1 MTEEQKTKQCPFCGN
16 EIFENAQKCRHCGKW
31 LNEQKQI
38 CPYCLKEIPLNAK
51 KCSFCGSSVRRK
63 KSELVKC
70 VSILINILI
79 IFICLGVELIS
90 NGNGA
95 GILLCIVLMIC
106 CALYFLPTLIADGK
120 MHKQTNI
127 IFLVNLLFGITF
139 IGWVAAL
146 IWALI
151 DSD

>member
-1 MTEEQKTKQCPFCGN
+1 MIDEQKTKNCPYCGG
-16 EIFENAQKCRHCGKW
+16 EIYETAQKCRHCGKW

-51 KCSFCGSSVRRK
+51 KCSFCGSSVQRK

-70 VSILINILI
+70 ANILLNILI
-79 IFICLGVELIS
+79 VLISAGVEVAS
-90 NGNGA
+90 NGTGA
-95 GILLCIVLMIC
+95 GFLLALVLIVC
-106 CALYFLPTLIADGK
+106 SALYFLPTRIADGK

-151 DSD
+151 DNE